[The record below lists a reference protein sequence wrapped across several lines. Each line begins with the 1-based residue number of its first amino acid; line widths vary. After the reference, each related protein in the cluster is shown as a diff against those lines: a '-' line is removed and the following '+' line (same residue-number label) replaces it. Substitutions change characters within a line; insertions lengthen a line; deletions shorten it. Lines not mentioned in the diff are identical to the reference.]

1 MHDTMRITRANLSGG
16 TKVVPTSFSP
26 PSYPGSME
34 TGSCSPSPCESASS
48 ESHTVRPEKEKFTAD
63 ETIFLKS
70 YLPQYHAHCTSL
82 LAKAEG
88 PRMVKNTK
96 GSKKEWIVKNVFNE
110 FVKKFDAN
118 SPSGPNLG
126 SLRVV
131 RIFPNNDCYDFSTF
145 SFHLRKYVV
154 GTRTIRSR
162 P

>member
-1 MHDTMRITRANLSGG
+1 MLDTMRIARANLSGG

-34 TGSCSPSPCESASS
+34 TGSRSPSPCKSVS
-48 ESHTVRPEKEKFTAD
+48 SHTVCPEKEKFTAD

-82 LAKAEG
+82 LVKVEG
-88 PRMVKNTK
+88 PRMVKNTE

-126 SLRVV
+126 SLFFFFFFFGV
-131 RIFPNNDCYDFSTF
+131 RFI
-145 SFHLRKYVV
+145 V
-154 GTRTIRSR
+154 
-162 P
+162 